1 MNRRLII
8 ACSLTGV
15 LALQAQPRYDMSNLC
30 RETLDRGVV
39 AIRQDQQ
46 VVVSWRTLTS
56 DGVGEAFDVYRNG
69 ATVRNLT
76 LRLSLRVAP
85 FLSIPSPWQVML
97 PTR

>member
-15 LALQAQPRYDMSNLC
+15 LALRAQPRYDMSNLC

-69 ATVRNLT
+69 TKLNVAPLT
-76 LRLSLRVAP
+76 SVAP
-85 FLSIPSPWQVML
+85 FLSIPSPWKATL